1 MSSPVLSHSFTDSS
15 PPDLF
20 GVRALKEHHNTF
32 NLSHDVIS
40 NNVVF

>member
-20 GVRALKEHHNTF
+20 GVRALNEHYNTF
-32 NLSHDVIS
+32 NLIS
-40 NNVVF
+40 PTPTKEP